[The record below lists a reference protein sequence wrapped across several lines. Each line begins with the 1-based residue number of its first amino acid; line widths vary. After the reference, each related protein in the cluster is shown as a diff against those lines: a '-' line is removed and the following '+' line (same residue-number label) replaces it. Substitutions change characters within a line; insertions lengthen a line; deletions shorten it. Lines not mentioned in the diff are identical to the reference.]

1 MKKTIALLIAAALSV
16 LAAQAEKRVVISVN
30 ASVPIENQKW
40 VDESDDERVQIRG
53 LTFDFNLMTVREC
66 GYSFIVGTGIGG
78 AKTQSD
84 SGILGETDLSGLSTK
99 FKIGMGAA
107 PINRENTVLAFH
119 GFLGLNT
126 KFLLGIT
133 NEPVFYDDIFC
144 VNAVLVAGIDAVF
157 VKRFS
162 DTFGIFAGIDISTN
176 LIGTMVYSPM
186 EDEECITGTSSDI
199 WGFGIAPGLVN
210 VVPRFGISWLLD

>member
-1 MKKTIALLIAAALSV
+1 MRTGRKANPPGLFFRIDVVGKLKISV
-16 LAAQAEKRVVISVN
+16 KRYGAFPAEKRVVISVN

-40 VDESDDERVQIRG
+40 VDESDDERVQLRG

-84 SGILGETDLSGLSTK
+84 SGI
-99 FKIGMGAA
+99 
-107 PINRENTVLAFH
+107 
-119 GFLGLNT
+119 
-126 KFLLGIT
+126 
-133 NEPVFYDDIFC
+133 
-144 VNAVLVAGIDAVF
+144 DAVF

-176 LIGTMVYSPM
+176 LGGAMVYTIT
-186 EDEECITGTSSDI
+186 EENVCVIGYGSDS

>member
-1 MKKTIALLIAAALSV
+1 MKKTIALFVAAALSV

-40 VDESDDERVQIRG
+40 VDEEYEENVQIRG

-78 AKTQSD
+78 AKTHWND
-84 SGILGETDLSGLSTK
+84 DYMGRIDLSGLSAR

-107 PINRENTVLAFH
+107 PINRENTILAFH
-119 GFLGLNT
+119 GFFGLNT
-126 KFLLGIT
+126 KFMLGIPT
-133 NEPVFYDDIFC
+133 QYDFYDDIFC
-144 VNAVLVAGIDAVF
+144 VNAAAVIGIDAVF

-162 DTFGIFAGIDISTN
+162 DVVGIFAGIDISTN
-176 LIGTMVYSPM
+176 LLGGTVYDVQE
-186 EDEECITGTSSDI
+186 EDGCLKGYEPE
-199 WGFGIAPGLVN
+199 WGFGMKPGLVN
-210 VVPRFGISWLLD
+210 VVPRFGISWLFD

>member
-1 MKKTIALLIAAALSV
+1 
-16 LAAQAEKRVVISVN
+16 
-30 ASVPIENQKW
+30 
-40 VDESDDERVQIRG
+40 
-53 LTFDFNLMTVREC
+53 MTVREC

-84 SGILGETDLSGLSTK
+84 SGLLGETDLSGLSAR
-99 FKIGMGAA
+99 FKIGLGAA
-107 PINRENTVLAFH
+107 PINRENTFLAFH

-176 LIGTMVYSPM
+176 LGGAMVYTIT
-186 EDEECITGTSSDI
+186 EENVCVIGYGSDS

-210 VVPRFGISWLLD
+210 VVPRSGISWLLD

>member
-1 MKKTIALLIAAALSV
+1 MKKTIALLVAAALSV

-30 ASVPIENQKW
+30 VSVPIENQKW
-40 VDESDDERVQIRG
+40 VDESYDERVQIRG

-78 AKTQSD
+78 AKAHWD
-84 SGILGETDLSGLSTK
+84 DDYMGKIDPSGLSAR
-99 FKIGMGAA
+99 FKIGLGAA
-107 PINRENTVLAFH
+107 PINRENTILAFH
-119 GFLGLNT
+119 GYFGLNT
-126 KFLLGIT
+126 KFMLGTT
-133 NEPVFYDDIFC
+133 NGPEYCNDIFC
-144 VNAVLVAGIDAVF
+144 VDTLFDIGIDAVF

-176 LIGTMVYSPM
+176 LGGAMVYTIT
-186 EDEECITGTSSDI
+186 EENVCVIGYGSDS